1 MIRVEHLS
9 IHDHKETI
17 LEDVSF
23 ELASKG
29 FVSFCAEEKAS
40 RAMAKLLG
48 AQCYPKYGSV
58 YFQDNP
64 LNKVAITKGILR
76 NTFVQGL
83 FGDFQLLMNQSVYE
97 NATLGFAYPKADVEQ
112 LLSEWHLI
120 DKKRVAVEDLEFEDQ
135 AAVVIVRC
143 LLRRCQMIVYDVYS
157 SPFSQ
162 KERIQLYQLLKKCSQ
177 QLLVVVCGDFEAN
190 AFADHIL
197 ECRKAYLVSD
207 SLHQIAHEHIIEPR
221 VFHMPAIKKKAIW
234 RDINQRSLW
243 KFRVLFLCLLCSVI
257 AINVVMFN
265 SQLHLVDLE
274 ESVLSSFHQNMI
286 QIEKQAVGDGGKIYP
301 NYYADMEESDGEAL
315 SKHLKGNLIYS
326 YKIEN
331 PEQEMN
337 RFYGTKWNPD
347 DLYTYHLIELK
358 NENQGF
364 HQIQGHFPKN
374 YFEACI
380 SSVSAK
386 SLLRSGYFEGLDEN
400 SDVSKVIGKEILW
413 YGRTLTIS
421 GILSIDDNPNL
432 GIQIQRIDENDS
444 KYIDQLYTGN
454 LFVKAGFMKNH
465 DASKQTTFP
474 DVVKQLTYQNR
485 SVPLTQIQYPKNE
498 IAFFN
503 GETFL
508 SDIHLKDDE
517 AYLDFYAVYQL
528 IYHDRYRDVKVNDDM
543 SLEEKM
549 NDYYHFASELIGKE
563 VTVNAYRINREP
575 GNSMIMNKTVKI
587 KGIMT
592 IGDYIFSDDFFPESG
607 SGKIMMSASFLQPY
621 MKANYKIDK
630 LFYQSNQKEEML
642 DALRYLNTNAYY
654 QAFVSNSRM
663 FQVFVVDIKELR
675 GVLLFIGV
683 TFFMIYMIGFLY
695 LIDRNRRTNQKEM
708 TIYYLFG
715 DTKQHLELLYARNT
729 TFNLLKHHMFAMIA
743 SLICIYILIFLV
755 YKDFTNV
762 EIPMISY
769 ISIPVLFM
777 LASWVI
783 SSIIAYFFIKLRRIL
798 DECVQ
803 HDRNML
809 Q

>member
-9 IHDHKETI
+9 IHDRKETI
-17 LEDVSF
+17 LEDISF
-23 ELASKG
+23 ALSSKG
-29 FVSFCAEEKAS
+29 FVSFCAEEKGS

-58 YFQDNP
+58 YFQEYP
-64 LNKVAITKGILR
+64 LNKVAVTKGILR

-97 NATLGFAYPKADVEQ
+97 NATLGFTYPKADVEQ
-112 LLSEWHLI
+112 LLKEWHLI
-120 DKKRVAVEDLEFEDQ
+120 DKKKVAVEDLEFEDQ

-143 LLRRCQMIVYDVYS
+143 LLRRCKMIVYDVYS

-162 KERIQLYQLLKKCSQ
+162 KERIQLYQLLKKCSK
-177 QLLVVVCGDFEAN
+177 QLLVVICGDHEAN
-190 AFADHIL
+190 TFADHIL

-207 SLHQIAHEHIIEPR
+207 SIGENIEEHMVEAQ
-221 VFHMPAIKKKAIW
+221 VFHMPAAKKKAIW
-234 RDINQRSLW
+234 KDINQRSLW

-286 QIEKQAVGDGGKIYP
+286 QIEKQAVGDDGKIYP
-301 NYYADMEESDGEAL
+301 NYYADMEENDGDIL
-315 SKHLKGNLIYS
+315 SRRLKGNLIYS

-337 RFYGTKWNPD
+337 RFYGTAWNPS
-347 DLYTYHLIELK
+347 DLYTYHIVELK
-358 NENQGF
+358 NQKEGF
-364 HQIQGHFPKN
+364 QEIQGHFPKN

-386 SLLRSGYFEGLDEN
+386 SLIREGYFEGLDEQ
-400 SDVSKVIGKEILW
+400 SDVSRVIGQEILW
-413 YGRTLTIS
+413 FGRTLKIS

-444 KYIDQLYTGN
+444 KYIDNLYTGN

-474 DVVKQLTYQNR
+474 DVVKQLTYQNI
-485 SVPLTQIQYPKNE
+485 SISLSQIQYPKNE
-498 IAFFN
+498 IAYFD
-503 GETFL
+503 GEHFQ
-508 SDIHLKDDE
+508 SDMYLQEDE

-543 SLEEKM
+543 SPEEKM

-563 VTVNAYRINREP
+563 ITIQAYRINREP
-575 GNSMIMNKTVKI
+575 NNSMVMSKKI
-587 KGIMT
+587 KVKGIMT
-592 IGDYIFSDDFFPESG
+592 IGDYIFSDDFYPENG
-607 SGKIMMSASFLQPY
+607 RGKIMMSPVVLQPY

-630 LFYQSNQKEEML
+630 LFFQSNHKEEMVS
-642 DALRYLNTNAYY
+642 ALQYLNSNAYY

-683 TFFMIYMIGFLY
+683 TFLLIYMIGFLY
-695 LIDRNRRTNQKEM
+695 LMDRNRRTNQKEM

-715 DTKQHLELLYARNT
+715 ETRQRLELLYVRNA
-729 TFNLLKHHMFAMIA
+729 TFNLLKYHMFAMIA
-743 SLICIYILIFLV
+743 SMICIYILIFLV

-769 ISIPVLFM
+769 ISIPMIFM
-777 LASWVI
+777 FVSWII
-783 SSIIAYFFIKLRRIL
+783 SSLITYFFIRLRRIL
-798 DECVQ
+798 DESVQ
-803 HDRNML
+803 YDRYML

>member
-9 IHDHKETI
+9 IHDRKETI

-23 ELASKG
+23 DLSSHG
-29 FVSFCAEEKAS
+29 FVSFCAEEKGS
-40 RAMAKLLG
+40 KAMAKLLG
-48 AQCYPKYGSV
+48 AQCYPKYGHI
-58 YFQDNP
+58 YFQEYP
-64 LNKVAITKGILR
+64 LNKIAVTKGILR

-83 FGDFQLLMNQSVYE
+83 FGDFQLLMNKSVYD
-97 NATLGFAYPKADVEQ
+97 NATLNFPYPKADVEQ
-112 LLSEWHLI
+112 LLKEWHLI
-120 DKKRVAVEDLEFEDQ
+120 DKKNVAVEDLEFEDQ
-135 AAVVIVRC
+135 AAVIIVRC
-143 LLRRCQMIVYDVYS
+143 LLRRCKMIVYDVYS

-162 KERIQLYQLLKKCSQ
+162 KERIHLYQLLKKCSQ

-190 AFADHIL
+190 TFADQII

-207 SLHQIAHEHIIEPR
+207 SLCQKEHEYITELR
-221 VFHMPAIKKKAIW
+221 AFHMPAIKKKAIW
-234 RDINQRSLW
+234 KDINQRSLW

-265 SQLHLVDLE
+265 SQLKLVDLE

-286 QIEKQAVGDGGKIYP
+286 QIEKQAVGDDGKIYP
-301 NYYADMEESDGEAL
+301 NYYADMEENDGKIL
-315 SKHLKGNLIYS
+315 SSHLKGNLIYS

-337 RFYGTKWNPD
+337 RFYGTTWNPD
-347 DLYTYHLIELK
+347 DLYTYHLIELE
-358 NENQGF
+358 NQNQGF
-364 HQIQGHFPKN
+364 DQIQGHFPKN

-380 SSVSAK
+380 SSVNAK
-386 SLLRSGYFEGLDEN
+386 SLLRSGYFEGLNEN
-400 SDVSKVIGKEILW
+400 SDVSMVIGKEILW
-413 YGRTLTIS
+413 YGRTLKIS

-444 KYIDQLYTGN
+444 KYIDALYTGN

-474 DVVKQLTYQNR
+474 DVVKQLTYQNI
-485 SVPLTQIQYPKNE
+485 SIPLTQIQYPKNE
-498 IAFFN
+498 IAYFD
-503 GETFL
+503 GDTFR
-508 SDIHLKDDE
+508 SDLHLNEDE

-528 IYHDRYRDVKVNDDM
+528 IYHERYRDVKVNDDM
-543 SLEEKM
+543 SQEEKM

-563 VTVNAYRINREP
+563 INVNAYRINREP
-575 GNSMIMNKTVKI
+575 LNSMIMSKTVKV

-592 IGDYIFSDDFFPESG
+592 IGDYIFSDDFYPESG
-607 SGKIMMSASFLQPY
+607 QGKIMMSPKVLRPY

-630 LFYQSNQKEEML
+630 LFYQSDQKEEML
-642 DALRYLNTNAYY
+642 EALQYLNTNAYY

-663 FQVFVVDIKELR
+663 FQVFVVDIKELS

-683 TFFMIYMIGFLY
+683 SFFIIYMIGFLY

-715 DTKQHLELLYARNT
+715 ETKQHLELLYARNT
-729 TFNLLKHHMFAMIA
+729 TFNLLKYHMFAMLA

-769 ISIPVLFM
+769 ISIPILFM
-777 LASWVI
+777 LVSWGI
-783 SSIIAYFFIKLRRIL
+783 SSLITYFFIKLRRIL